1 MRATACFCGIYPFE
15 KTEHC
20 SLGRLSRLSRRL
32 APHQK
37 PSNPSQSSHGK
48 NGGAASARLLAA
60 TADKHVLRK
69 YDVVQKLGKGAYG
82 IVWKAIDKKT
92 QDKCALKKIF
102 DAFQN
107 ATDAQRTFRE
117 VVFLQQMDAHENI
130 VQLQSVLKADN
141 DRDLYLVFE
150 YMETDLHAVIRA
162 NILEDVHKQYVMYQ
176 SFKALMYMHSAELV
190 HRDMKPSNLLLN
202 SECLMKVADFGL
214 ARSLLQTGKA
224 SAEDG
229 NNGGAN
235 PILTDYVA
243 TRWYRAPEILLGS
256 TKYGKSVDM
265 WSLGCIFGEMLGGK
279 PIFQGSSTLN
289 QLEKICDAIGRP
301 TGDEISSMQSP
312 FAQTM
317 LENIH
322 VSGKQPMRWAD
333 TYPKAPPDAIDLLQ
347 KLMQW
352 DPAKRLSALEG
363 MRHPY
368 CKQFI
373 ESDPHC
379 KDPLRRV
386 APRAV
391 TTPFD
396 DNDKKST
403 QVYRERLYEEIT
415 KKVATVRPGD
425 GRVWLR

>member
-1 MRATACFCGIYPFE
+1 M
-15 KTEHC
+15 TEEI
-20 SLGRLSRLSRRL
+20 
-32 APHQK
+32 
-37 PSNPSQSSHGK
+37 
-48 NGGAASARLLAA
+48 
-60 TADKHVLRK
+60 DKHITKK

-82 IVWKAIDKKT
+82 IVWKAIDRKSGGKV
-92 QDKCALKKIF
+92 ALKKIF

-117 VVFLQQMDAHENI
+117 VIFLQQMDDHENI

-141 DRDLYLVFE
+141 DRDLYLIFE

-162 NILEDVHKQYVMYQ
+162 NILEDVHKQYIMYQ

-214 ARSLLQTGKA
+214 ARSLLSAVA
-224 SAEDG
+224 SPFDHG
-229 NNGGAN
+229 TD

-256 TKYGKSVDM
+256 TRYGKAVDM

-279 PIFQGSSTLN
+279 PVFQGSSTLN
-289 QLEKICDAIGRP
+289 QLEKICEVVGRP
-301 TGDEISSMQSP
+301 NPEEVESMRSP
-312 FAQTM
+312 FARTM

-322 VSGKQPMRWAD
+322 LAAEKPPTKWGDMYS
-333 TYPKAPPDAIDLLQ
+333 KASEEAIDLLR

-352 DPAKRLSALEG
+352 DPSNRLSSAEG
-363 MRHPY
+363 MSHPY

-373 ESDPHC
+373 ATDPFT
-379 KDPLRRV
+379 KDALSRV
-386 APRAV
+386 ASRV
-391 TTPFD
+391 VKVPFD
-396 DNDKKST
+396 DNVRRAPTRPPARPPGRNSRCHAPT
-403 QVYRERLYEEIT
+403 PPRARRPAPPMPPCRGRRASCHCCQPARLAALAPYSCMT
-415 KKVATVRPGD
+415 PPMTRAMHAAPGRA
-425 GRVWLR
+425 G

>member
-1 MRATACFCGIYPFE
+1 
-15 KTEHC
+15 
-20 SLGRLSRLSRRL
+20 
-32 APHQK
+32 
-37 PSNPSQSSHGK
+37 
-48 NGGAASARLLAA
+48 
-60 TADKHVLRK
+60 VLRK

-82 IVWKAIDKKT
+82 IVWKAIDKRSGG
-92 QDKCALKKIF
+92 KCALKKIF

-117 VVFLQQMDAHENI
+117 VVFLQQMDDHENI
-130 VQLQSVLKADN
+130 VQLQSVIKADN

-150 YMETDLHAVIRA
+150 HMETDLHAVIRA

-214 ARSLLQTGKA
+214 ARSLLQVNGA
-224 SAEDG
+224 GHDDG
-229 NNGGAN
+229 AAAN

-256 TKYGKSVDM
+256 TKYGKAVDM

-279 PIFQGSSTLN
+279 PVFQGSSTLN
-289 QLEKICDAIGRP
+289 QLEKICEAVGRP
-301 TGDEISSMQSP
+301 TTDEVDAMQSP

-317 LENIH
+317 LDNITP
-322 VSGKQPMRWAD
+322 SKKQPIKWAD
-333 TYPKAPPDAIDLLQ
+333 MYPKAPAEAIDLLD

-352 DPAKRLSALEG
+352 DPSKRLTALEG

-373 ESDPHC
+373 ETDPHC
-379 KDPLRRV
+379 KEPLKRV
-386 APRAV
+386 APKAV

-396 DNDKKST
+396 DNDKKTT
-403 QVYRERLYEEIT
+403 QVYRERLYDEIT
-415 KKVATVRPGD
+415 KKLPHPGPPS
-425 GRVWLR
+425 GLARIWAR